1 MIEWIFPQALVLL
14 VLPFVT
20 YFFLP
25 HLKGMQGDALKI
37 PFISDLKRIAI
48 KGGSIWDTPN
58 LNNSKISRR
67 FVLLYLIWFLL
78 VAAFSRPVTLG
89 TPQRLP
95 AQGRDIMLVL
105 DISTSMLERDFRY
118 QNYLIDRLTA
128 VKHTVSEFVKKR
140 ANDRL
145 GLILFGTRAY
155 LQSPLTYDKA
165 ALLEILYSMQA
176 GMAGDSTSIGDALAL
191 ALKNMRQSADANSQ
205 VIILLTDGEN
215 NDGSL
220 TLPQAIKLAQDENIK
235 VYTIG
240 VGSPDLFFKMLS
252 LAQGLDEDELK
263 SLAEV
268 TKGQYFRAADTA
280 DLQKIYDLIDQL
292 ETSSA
297 QENYVQDVKEWYY
310 IPLLMA
316 VILACILV
324 ILSRK
329 GGK

>member
-1 MIEWIFPQALVLL
+1 M
-14 VLPFVT
+14 
-20 YFFLP
+20 
-25 HLKGMQGDALKI
+25 
-37 PFISDLKRIAI
+37 
-48 KGGSIWDTPN
+48 
-58 LNNSKISRR
+58 
-67 FVLLYLIWFLL
+67 
-78 VAAFSRPVTLG
+78 
-89 TPQRLP
+89 
-95 AQGRDIMLVL
+95 
-105 DISTSMLERDFRY
+105 
-118 QNYLIDRLTA
+118 
-128 VKHTVSEFVKKR
+128 
-140 ANDRL
+140 
-145 GLILFGTRAY
+145 
-155 LQSPLTYDKA
+155 
-165 ALLEILYSMQA
+165 
-176 GMAGDSTSIGDALAL
+176 
-191 ALKNMRQSADANSQ
+191 
-205 VIILLTDGEN
+205 LTDGEN

-324 ILSRK
+324 ILNRK